1 MYQHAPSFISL
12 IVFFTILLPVSPNP
26 TQNPDPVTV
35 QPFRVKSS
43 PPATIPA
50 FPEQSDFSGCPLD
63 LPEDLFHGIK
73 SACTGKKLHKGRCC
87 PVLGAWL
94 YSAYSSTALS
104 RSISAAARNASS
116 SAVTTT
122 PPAEEDMPL
131 LPDDSET
138 CVDGLGKS
146 LRRRGIELARP
157 NETCDVV
164 YCYCGIRLHHL
175 SCSDAFR
182 VDEQGRLV
190 GDESVDRLETDC
202 LSGSHNNADRFSP
215 LSACNKCLN
224 SLYKLNPKKT
234 SATRNPSKEDR
245 NRTTKM
251 HNKDC
256 VLMGLTWLL
265 AKNRTAYFPTVTSV
279 LRAVMLNHDGEP
291 RSCALGSDGMPL
303 AVDSSEFS
311 SGSSNSLQYRH
322 HLVHFLLYSVI
333 TFVLLRSW

>member
-1 MYQHAPSFISL
+1 MLPAMFHHAPSFISL
-12 IVFFTILLPVSPNP
+12 IVIFTILSPVSPN
-26 TQNPDPVTV
+26 QDSLTV

-73 SACTGKKLHKGRCC
+73 SSCTGKKLHRGKCC

-94 YSAYSSTALS
+94 YSAYSATALS
-104 RSISAAARNASS
+104 RSIPNSAVRNA
-116 SAVTTT
+116 TTT
-122 PPAEEDMPL
+122 EEDMPL

-138 CVDGLGKS
+138 CVDGLEKS
-146 LRRRGIELARP
+146 LRRRGIELASP
-157 NETCDVV
+157 NETCGVV
-164 YCYCGIRLHHL
+164 DCYCGIRLHHL
-175 SCSDAFR
+175 SCSDAFS
-182 VDEQGRLV
+182 VDGEGRLV
-190 GDESVDRLETDC
+190 GDESVDRLESDC
-202 LSGSHNNADRFSP
+202 LSVSHDNNKRFST
-215 LSACNKCLN
+215 LGSCNKCLN

-234 SATRNPSKEDR
+234 SGTRNPSKEDR

-279 LRAVMLNHDGEP
+279 LRAVMLNQNGEP
-291 RSCALGSDGMPL
+291 RSCALGGDGMPL

-311 SGSSNSLQYRH
+311 NGSSTLIQYPHH
-322 HLVHFLLYSVI
+322 HLVHFFLYSVI
-333 TFVLLRSW
+333 TLVLLGSW

>member
-1 MYQHAPSFISL
+1 MLSHAPSSITL
-12 IVFFTILLPVSPNP
+12 IVLITSLSPLVASP
-26 TQNPDPVTV
+26 NPDPVTV
-35 QPFRVKSS
+35 QPFRVKSN

-63 LPEDLFHGIK
+63 LPDDLFHGIK
-73 SACTGKKLHKGRCC
+73 SACTGKKIHKGRCC

-94 YSAYSSTALS
+94 YSAYSTTALS
-104 RSISAAARNASS
+104 RSISRNS
-116 SAVTTT
+116 
-122 PPAEEDMPL
+122 EEDMPL

-138 CVDGLGKS
+138 CVDELGKS
-146 LRRRGIELARP
+146 LRRRGIELERR
-157 NETCDVV
+157 NDTCDVV

-175 SCSDAFR
+175 SCSDAFG
-182 VDEQGRLV
+182 VDEEGRLV
-190 GDESVDRLETDC
+190 GDESVDRLEKDC
-202 LSGSHNNADRFSP
+202 LFEKHGNDDDDRLLTTLSG
-215 LSACNKCLN
+215 CNKCLN

-234 SATRNPSKEDR
+234 SGARNPSKEDR

-265 AKNRTAYFPTVTSV
+265 AKNRRAYFPTVTSV
-279 LRAVMLNHDGEP
+279 LRAVMLSQNGEP
-291 RSCALGSDGMPL
+291 RSCAIGGDGMPL

-311 SGSSNSLQYRH
+311 NGSSLSLWYLH

-333 TFVLLRSW
+333 TLVLITRPW

>member
-1 MYQHAPSFISL
+1 MFHHAPSFISL
-12 IVFFTILLPVSPNP
+12 IFFLTILSPVSPN
-26 TQNPDPVTV
+26 QDPVTV
-35 QPFRVKSS
+35 QPFLVKSS

-73 SACTGKKLHKGRCC
+73 SACTGKKLHKGKCC

-94 YSAYSSTALS
+94 YFAYSTTALS
-104 RSISAAARNASS
+104 RSIPS
-116 SAVTTT
+116 SAVRNATSAATT
-122 PPAEEDMPL
+122 PEEDMPL

-138 CVDGLGKS
+138 CVDGLEKS
-146 LRRRGIELARP
+146 LRRRGIELASP
-157 NETCDVV
+157 NETCGVV
-164 YCYCGIRLHHL
+164 DCYCGIRLHHL
-175 SCSDAFR
+175 SCSEAFS
-182 VDEQGRLV
+182 VDGEGRLV

-202 LSGSHNNADRFSP
+202 LSVRNNNGDRFSP
-215 LSACNKCLN
+215 LSRCNKCLN

-234 SATRNPSKEDR
+234 SGTRNPSKEDR

-279 LRAVMLNHDGEP
+279 LRAVMLNQNGEP
-291 RSCALGSDGMPL
+291 RSCALGGDGMPL

-311 SGSSNSLQYRH
+311 NGSSTLIQYPY

-333 TFVLLRSW
+333 TLVLLGSW

>member
-1 MYQHAPSFISL
+1 MFQHAPSPFHL
-12 IVFFTILLPVSPNP
+12 IIVFFSFFTILSLVSPNP
-26 TQNPDPVTV
+26 EDTVTV

-94 YSAYSSTALS
+94 YSAYSTTALS

-116 SAVTTT
+116 SPMTQ
-122 PPAEEDMPL
+122 EDMPL

-146 LRRRGIELARP
+146 LRQRGIELTRP

-164 YCYCGIRLHHL
+164 YCYCGIRLHPL
-175 SCSDAFR
+175 SCSEAFR
-182 VDEQGRLV
+182 VNEEGRLV
-190 GDESVDRLETDC
+190 GDERVTRLETDC

-215 LSACNKCLN
+215 LLGCNKCLN

-234 SATRNPSKEDR
+234 SGTRNPSKEDR
-245 NRTTKM
+245 NRTAKM

-279 LRAVMLNHDGEP
+279 LRAVMLNQGGEP
-291 RSCALGSDGMPL
+291 RSCAIGSDGMPL

-311 SGSSNSLQYRH
+311 SGSATSLQYPH
-322 HLVHFLLYSVI
+322 CLVHFFLYSVI
-333 TFVLLRSW
+333 ITLVLLRSW